1 MEPQLPE
8 DLQTEWKKWK
18 IKLPALQEVQMK
30 RCFIPSDFGK
40 VSEYSL
46 YHFSDACENGY
57 GQASYLRLVDDNG
70 KIHCGY

>member
-1 MEPQLPE
+1 
-8 DLQTEWKKWK
+8 
-18 IKLPALQEVQMK
+18 MK